1 MAPPEKLREVMVA
14 LRELR
19 RKLLVSQQTDG
30 RVTIESCRHTRSI
43 CHPVD
48 ENCREM
54 LCLDCALVCHIGHG
68 ELQSSVTEVGNETFK
83 MCEKYIFADLGKKG

>member
-1 MAPPEKLREVMVA
+1 MATREKIREIMIAV
-14 LRELR
+14 RELR

-30 RVTIESCRHTRSI
+30 RVSLDSCRHTRAI

-68 ELQSSVTEVGNETFK
+68 ELQFCTTEVSDETFK
-83 MCEKYIFADLGKKG
+83 MCNKYIFADLGKKG